1 MKISKYL
8 LILLTLSMGCS
19 KNFLD
24 APLQGQSTPSNDPNV
39 ATNLVTGAYSSLIY
53 TDAGGPFGGFDTHGF
68 AFISATNI
76 MSDDADKGSFAGD
89 QESTAGQF
97 DDFSYTSGN
106 SFINS
111 VWSGHYAAISRVN
124 NSLNAIAVAPIDS
137 ATARRLRGEVLFI
150 RAYYYF
156 NLVRFF
162 GGVPIVTEIP
172 DGPQAANTNP
182 AFVTRASAQ
191 DVYNTEIIPD
201 LQYSIANCP
210 LRGNTPSG
218 RITKGAAQTL
228 LAKVNMYLKNW
239 QATKDLTD
247 SVMTEGYA
255 LAPDYRTLWREVGDN
270 NVESIF
276 EIETGSYGNTDAGI
290 PLYSECQGPRAF
302 SGGWNNPGFNYP
314 TGDLGWG
321 FGTPTQTLINS
332 YEPNDTIRRNATI
345 IALNPDPNAPYG
357 AILWDGFV
365 IPNQSKVQNSTYNYK
380 AYHSERN
387 DNIEPYFGNRDRK
400 EKNVHLLRYA
410 EVLLMNAEAANE
422 LNMTGVAQSDLNQV
436 RNRAGLTNTVAG
448 DQTSLRNAIWQERHV
463 ELALEHD
470 RFFDIVRQGRAA
482 QVMTAA
488 GKNFTAGKNEILP
501 IPGVQIA
508 LSGGK
513 LTQNPGY

>member
-24 APLQGQSTPSNDPNV
+24 APLQGQSTPANDPNV

-53 TDAGGPFGGFDTHGF
+53 TDAV
-68 AFISATNI
+68 ARSADSIHMVLPLYLQPILCLMMQIKEALPVIRNLLQ
-76 MSDDADKGSFAGD
+76 GR
-89 QESTAGQF
+89 F

-228 LAKVNMYLKNW
+228 LAKVYMYLQNW

-276 EIETGSYGNTDAGI
+276 EIETGSYGEYRCR
-290 PLYSECQGPRAF
+290 YSIIFRM
-302 SGGWNNPGFNYP
+302 SGSKSIF
-314 TGDLGWG
+314 
-321 FGTPTQTLINS
+321 
-332 YEPNDTIRRNATI
+332 RR
-345 IALNPDPNAPYG
+345 LE
-357 AILWDGFV
+357 
-365 IPNQSKVQNSTYNYK
+365 QS
-380 AYHSERN
+380 R
-387 DNIEPYFGNRDRK
+387 I
-400 EKNVHLLRYA
+400 
-410 EVLLMNAEAANE
+410 
-422 LNMTGVAQSDLNQV
+422 
-436 RNRAGLTNTVAG
+436 
-448 DQTSLRNAIWQERHV
+448 
-463 ELALEHD
+463 
-470 RFFDIVRQGRAA
+470 
-482 QVMTAA
+482 
-488 GKNFTAGKNEILP
+488 
-501 IPGVQIA
+501 
-508 LSGGK
+508 
-513 LTQNPGY
+513 